1 MEFDWINPSFELSAS
16 PTPKEVEESF
26 EDPFSI
32 RLMPDSARFSKQ
44 ARYFNLGRTLAGK
57 GLFSVYRSD
66 GKIYRV
72 IASRPMTE
80 QENYFYER
88 RLSEW
93 M

>member
-1 MEFDWINPSFELSAS
+1 MEFDWINPAFDLKSF
-16 PTPKEVEESF
+16 PTPKEIEESF

-32 RLMPDSARFSKQ
+32 RLMPDSTRFSKQ
-44 ARYFNLGRTLAGK
+44 ARYINLGRTLAGK
-57 GLFSVYRSD
+57 GVFSVYRSD

-72 IASRPMTE
+72 IASRATTE
-80 QENYFYER
+80 EEDYFYER

>member
-1 MEFDWINPSFELSAS
+1 MEFDWINPAFDLKTF
-16 PTPKEVEESF
+16 PNPKEIEESF
-26 EDPFSI
+26 EDPFAL
-32 RLMPDSARFSKQ
+32 RLMPDSARFSTQ
-44 ARYFNLGRTLAGK
+44 ARYINLGRTLSGK

-72 IASRPMTE
+72 IASRAMTE
-80 QENYFYER
+80 EENYFYER

>member
-1 MEFDWINPSFELSAS
+1 MEFDWINAAFDLKSF
-16 PTPKEVEESF
+16 PTPKDIEESF

-32 RLMPDSARFSKQ
+32 RLMPNSTRFSKQ
-44 ARYFNLGRTLAGK
+44 ARYINLGRTLSGK
-57 GLFSVYRSD
+57 GVFSVYRSD
-66 GKIYRV
+66 GKTYRV

-80 QENYFYER
+80 EENYFYER

>member
-1 MEFDWINPSFELSAS
+1 MDFDWINPAFDLKSF
-16 PTPKEVEESF
+16 PTPKDIEESF

-32 RLMPDSARFSKQ
+32 RLMPNSARFSSQ
-44 ARYFNLGRTLAGK
+44 ARYINLGRTLSGK

-66 GKIYRV
+66 GKTYRV